1 VPRVLTA
8 RFMHETKNPGALV
21 ESATVTLHLLRFAPD
36 RARGARTGTESL
48 LTLRWRDMD
57 SNFRFR
63 AKNGRLGYH
72 FRPCA
77 ASGWGRSNGGIL
89 PGQQAAYRSDKRP
102 PKSER
107 GATVDAL
114 PEAGV
119 ENGSLRGLRS
129 AI

>member
-1 VPRVLTA
+1 LKEAGAEGLSFQLLNRNVDQPLKYVVNERSGQAAAGAPPL
-8 RFMHETKNPGALV
+8 RGTK
-21 ESATVTLHLLRFAPD
+21 S
-36 RARGARTGTESL
+36 SQ
-48 LTLRWRDMD
+48 TLRWRDMD

-72 FRPCA
+72 FRSCA

-102 PKSER
+102 PMSER